1 MYRLAR
7 RPHPSQLES
16 AGFIN
21 HFESRGE
28 GGKTRGKIGGW
39 GESVCVHKR
48 ALYSTPCPP
57 TPTKKL
63 SRGGGKYR
71 RGYVGG
77 YVVGTYPVGG
87 EGGEIGKRR
96 SVQRVTRDTLS
107 STGPQGFS

>member
-1 MYRLAR
+1 MHRAAR

-39 GESVCVHKR
+39 GESVCVCAQESSLQH
-48 ALYSTPCPP
+48 SMP
-57 TPTKKL
+57 TNAYQKL

-96 SVQRVTRDTLS
+96 AV
-107 STGPQGFS
+107 